1 MIKKLDMQQVKKEL
15 DKMFDSYVP
24 EVKKQSINVPT
35 NDVVEQIARMNQQ
48 QRDEFVHDF
57 VTTWPQLAYDIKE
70 AIQIEIFEQRKQKEQ
85 QELEAYSQKYAQYN
99 DEPLVLTKDM
109 EVK

>member
-15 DKMFDSYVP
+15 DKMFNSYVP

-35 NDVVEQIARMNQQ
+35 NDVVEQIARMNQT
-48 QRDEFVHDF
+48 QRDQFVHDF
-57 VTTWPQLAYDIKE
+57 VTTWPQLAYNIKE

-85 QELEAYSQKYAQYN
+85 QELEAYSQKYAQYD

>member
-24 EVKKQSINVPT
+24 EVQKQSINVPT

-48 QRDEFVHDF
+48 QRDQFVHDF
-57 VTTWPQLAYDIKE
+57 VTTWPQLANQIKD
-70 AIQIEIFEQRKQKEQ
+70 AIQIEIFEQREEKEK
-85 QELEAYSQKYAQYN
+85 QELEAYSKMYS